1 MSLPPLNLEEVTQ
14 SAEDPFAALNS
25 MLSEY
30 NAGHVGPA
38 NHLPLWVF
46 ARDPSGKV
54 QAGARGQ
61 TYWSWCTIDV
71 LAVAQPYRELS
82 PRNHGSN

>member
-38 NHLPLWVF
+38 IICRCGSSHAILE
-46 ARDPSGKV
+46 ARYKAAREARPIGP
-54 QAGARGQ
+54 GAQ
-61 TYWSWCTIDV
+61 SMC
-71 LAVAQPYRELS
+71 
-82 PRNHGSN
+82 